1 MIRILVLWLLLAVPA
16 QSEEVVLGLSHDQVA
31 ITATFDGS
39 ELLIFGA
46 VKRDSPIPEG
56 APLDVVMTLA
66 GPSSTIDIRR
76 KSREMGIWI
85 NTDAVRITRVPSFYA
100 VASTGPLSEILSD
113 SADSQYRISIDTA
126 LLSPSITSTVKD
138 TSTFV
143 EALVR
148 LRKEDGLFQV
158 REGGI
163 LLDEQTLFRTSLALP
178 ASLVEG
184 QYATR
189 IFLLRNGAVVDFYET
204 LVVVEKVGLERWLFL
219 LSQQRP
225 LAYGILSLVIAIA
238 AGWLASAVF
247 RVFQR

>member
-1 MIRILVLWLLLAVPA
+1 MIRLLVLWILLALPA

-56 APLDVVMTLA
+56 ATLDVVMTLA

-76 KSREMGIWI
+76 KSREMGIWV

-138 TSTFV
+138 TSTFI
-143 EALVR
+143 EALIR
-148 LRKEDGLFQV
+148 LRMEDGLFQV

-163 LLDEQTLFRTSLALP
+163 MLDEQTLFRTSLALP

-204 LVVVEKVGLERWLFL
+204 LVVVQKVGLERWLYL
-219 LSQQRP
+219 LSQQKP